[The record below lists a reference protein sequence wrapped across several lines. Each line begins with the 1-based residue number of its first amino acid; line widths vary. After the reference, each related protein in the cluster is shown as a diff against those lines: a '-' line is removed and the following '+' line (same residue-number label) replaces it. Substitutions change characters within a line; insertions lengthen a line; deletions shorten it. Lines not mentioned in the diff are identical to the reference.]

1 MQRYRH
7 YGTSYSSSPSSSV
20 PVEEVHAEE
29 EVYEEE
35 PEPLIEEEPV
45 VQETGRTG
53 VWIDLV
59 WFGLSSYLAWFG
71 LVWLGGGNEE
81 EEVPLTKEEERP
93 VVEEAGRNGLAWIG
107 LVCHGYEE

>member
-53 VWIDLV
+53 V
-59 WFGLSSYLAWFG
+59 
-71 LVWLGGGNEE
+71 
-81 EEVPLTKEEERP
+81 
-93 VVEEAGRNGLAWIG
+93 
-107 LVCHGYEE
+107 